1 MTDTAPAAYSDET
14 RRKGLRSLLIYTFFM
29 VIGFTMV
36 MPLVAVHFVDRIGM
50 AAAAV
55 GLALAVRQLAQQG
68 LAIFGGLW
76 SDRAGP
82 RRMIVL
88 GVLLR
93 AAGFGALAFAH
104 DLPSLLLAMIVSA
117 LGGALFEAPYQAAI
131 ASLTTAENRARYYS
145 LSNTVSGI
153 ATTLGP
159 LVGVALL
166 RFDFQVVSLA
176 AGACFALNALI
187 AMKLPHIEAG
197 GTDNGFKASFNLVL
211 RDRSFVL
218 MTLLMMAYW
227 FVSVQMNITFPL
239 LVMRLTGSETGIG
252 IMFALSAGMSIILQ
266 YPLVRWLEKH
276 LSAAQILIAGV
287 VLMAAGVAAIG
298 FVSSFVAFLMCVAIF
313 SLGAILTRPT
323 QQSIITS
330 MANPAA
336 MGTFLGFSSLAL
348 AFGGGIGN
356 VAGGWMFDKATAL
369 GLPALPWIV
378 FAAAAALCALGLAVL
393 LHAHA
398 VKEPSRDPP

>member
-1 MTDTAPAAYSDET
+1 MSEAVSAGYSDET
-14 RRKGLRSLLIYTFFM
+14 RRRGLRSLLIYTFFM

-93 AAGFGALAFAH
+93 AVGFGALAFAH

-131 ASLTTAENRARYYS
+131 TSLTTEENRARYYS

-159 LVGVALL
+159 LIGVALL
-166 RFDFQVVSLA
+166 RFDFQAVSLA
-176 AGACFALNALI
+176 AGACFAFNALI

-197 GTDNGFKASFNLVL
+197 GPDNGFKASFSLVL
-211 RDRSFVL
+211 HDRPFVL

-252 IMFALSAGMSIILQ
+252 IMFALSAGMSIVLQ

-276 LSAAQILIAGV
+276 LSTAQILIAGV
-287 VLMAAGVAAIG
+287 LIMATGVAAMA
-298 FVSSFVAFLMCVAIF
+298 FVSSFVPFLVCVAIF

-323 QQSIITS
+323 QQSIIAS

-356 VAGGWMFDKATAL
+356 VAGGWMFDQATVL
-369 GLPALPWIV
+369 GIPALPWIV
-378 FAAAAALCALGLAVL
+378 FAGMAALCALGLGVL
-393 LHAHA
+393 LGTGGAGQA
-398 VKEPSRDPP
+398 DK